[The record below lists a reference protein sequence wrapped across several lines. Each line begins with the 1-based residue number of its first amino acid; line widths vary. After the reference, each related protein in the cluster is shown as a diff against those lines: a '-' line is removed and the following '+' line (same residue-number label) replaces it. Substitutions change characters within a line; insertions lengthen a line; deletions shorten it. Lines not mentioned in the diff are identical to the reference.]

1 MHTLTSFP
9 KHQPG
14 AATWGSRSAAF
25 AAAAAAAEGTAVQL
39 DGTPEFNRPAGA
51 LGQAVPPVHIW
62 S

>member
-1 MHTLTSFP
+1 MLTSLMTSA
-9 KHQPG
+9 G

-51 LGQAVPPVHIW
+51 WPVA
-62 S
+62 